1 MWRHSTT
8 LSRDVAA
15 CVSSSPQHLWPA
27 SNAVLPVGVDTS
39 PSPPKQEYSLKP
51 AATFS
56 SNFGQQHPRTRP
68 NRLFPHHRQN
78 LPSIPHALKTST
90 PTPRMLRYNPSYL
103 QPKAAK
109 RSPSKSPNK
118 LHSAATA
125 EQNIAVQSLLL
136 FDIDRASI
144 HRSIRPG
151 TTLPLQQKVRG
162 AEVARC
168 GGSNAG
174 GIAGQHE
181 FSGVAFDEHWRSGEG
196 VGLLLF
202 EEKSRGDKA

>member
-8 LSRDVAA
+8 LSRDVTA

-27 SNAVLPVGVDTS
+27 SNAVLPAGVDTS
-39 PSPPKQEYSLKP
+39 PSPPKQEFSLKP

-56 SNFGQQHPRTRP
+56 TSAAASTYSSQSPVPSPSAKSSFHTPRA
-68 NRLFPHHRQN
+68 QN
-78 LPSIPHALKTST
+78 LDACPPHAAVQSL
-90 PTPRMLRYNPSYL
+90 PSYL
-103 QPKAAK
+103 LPKAAK

-202 EEKSRGDKA
+202 EEKSRGNKA